1 MQQHEVFINWVDAP
15 QLAVRGQEGT
25 TRDGGH
31 LFEVNV
37 RLVDKSVF
45 HLKKAEKLYTKLEN
59 YVHAARARQMLA
71 KL

>member
-1 MQQHEVFINWVDAP
+1 MLGIIYNEHIPDP
-15 QLAVRGQEGT
+15 
-25 TRDGGH
+25 
-31 LFEVNV
+31 
-37 RLVDKSVF
+37 DKSVF